1 MKKQLGKSRVSLVS
15 DVIGQGTRKSVT
27 PQTVKRNLKNKQ
39 YWLFLS
45 PAIMAAIAL
54 IAVPLGYTFYYSLQN
69 FNLQTGEDSFAGL
82 GNYKLIFTGGDP
94 EFLFSILRTFLYV
107 LVVVLADFILAMVQ
121 ALLIFSMKSYWAKI
135 WRSVFILPILIIPTA
150 SAVFWKNVM
159 WAPESAGFLATLGLE
174 NIIKPPLGSPSLA
187 LWAIVITVIWAWS
200 PWVFLLFSTGLEAI
214 DKNILDAS
222 MVDGTSYFQRLRF
235 IIMPIMRPVI
245 FVTLAFKAIDSFLSF
260 PFIWLITQGGPG
272 GSTHLVSSYIYQKA
286 FAFLNYGAG
295 SALAIV
301 LLFLSSSL
309 SLIAVL
315 VWRRNYGE
323 EL

>member
-1 MKKQLGKSRVSLVS
+1 MAKQLSKSRVSLVS
-15 DVIGQGTRKSVT
+15 DVSGQETRKSFT
-27 PQTVKRNLKNKQ
+27 PKTMKRNLKNKQ

-54 IAVPLGYTFYYSLQN
+54 IAIPLGYTFYYSLQN
-69 FNLQTGEDSFAGL
+69 FNLQTGEDSFAGF

-94 EFLFSILRTFLYV
+94 EFLISILRTFLYV

-121 ALLIFSMKSYWAKI
+121 ALLIFSMKPYWAKI

-159 WAPESAGFLATLGLE
+159 WAPESAGFLRTLGLE
-174 NIIKPPLGSPSLA
+174 NIIKPPLGSPNLA

-222 MVDGTSYFQRLRF
+222 RVDGTSYFQRLRF

-260 PFIWLITQGGPG
+260 PFIWLMTQGGPG
-272 GSTHLVSSYIYQKA
+272 GSTHLVSSFIYQKA

>member
-1 MKKQLGKSRVSLVS
+1 
-15 DVIGQGTRKSVT
+15 
-27 PQTVKRNLKNKQ
+27 
-39 YWLFLS
+39 
-45 PAIMAAIAL
+45 
-54 IAVPLGYTFYYSLQN
+54 
-69 FNLQTGEDSFAGL
+69 
-82 GNYKLIFTGGDP
+82 
-94 EFLFSILRTFLYV
+94 
-107 LVVVLADFILAMVQ
+107 
-121 ALLIFSMKSYWAKI
+121 
-135 WRSVFILPILIIPTA
+135 
-150 SAVFWKNVM
+150 
-159 WAPESAGFLATLGLE
+159 
-174 NIIKPPLGSPSLA
+174 
-187 LWAIVITVIWAWS
+187 
-200 PWVFLLFSTGLEAI
+200 
-214 DKNILDAS
+214 
-222 MVDGTSYFQRLRF
+222 
-235 IIMPIMRPVI
+235 MPIMRPVI

>member
-27 PQTVKRNLKNKQ
+27 PQPIKRSLKNKQ

-45 PAIMAAIAL
+45 PAILAAIAL

-94 EFLFSILRTFLYV
+94 EFLISILRTFLYV
-107 LVVVLADFILAMVQ
+107 FVVVLADFILAMVQ
-121 ALLIFSMKSYWAKI
+121 ALLIFSMKPYWAKI

-159 WAPESAGFLATLGLE
+159 WAPESAGFLTTLGLE

-309 SLIAVL
+309 SLFAVL

>member
-1 MKKQLGKSRVSLVS
+1 
-15 DVIGQGTRKSVT
+15 
-27 PQTVKRNLKNKQ
+27 
-39 YWLFLS
+39 
-45 PAIMAAIAL
+45 
-54 IAVPLGYTFYYSLQN
+54 
-69 FNLQTGEDSFAGL
+69 
-82 GNYKLIFTGGDP
+82 
-94 EFLFSILRTFLYV
+94 
-107 LVVVLADFILAMVQ
+107 
-121 ALLIFSMKSYWAKI
+121 
-135 WRSVFILPILIIPTA
+135 
-150 SAVFWKNVM
+150 
-159 WAPESAGFLATLGLE
+159 
-174 NIIKPPLGSPSLA
+174 
-187 LWAIVITVIWAWS
+187 
-200 PWVFLLFSTGLEAI
+200 LLFSTGLEAI